1 MTWISVGTGVWV
13 VLDVLIF
20 DFKYDVRSLLRCV
33 LRWGTQRLHN
43 PIREEAHSQSWSW
56 CSPPGRARFYYCCA
70 DCWGPVWE
78 GSLRRRSRSWS
89 RWSHV
94 FSLAPREHLEKG
106 LRLSSAPPAEALRA
120 APSFVAARGAVPKGV
135 VNVGKSRV
143 LPWPIDAFD
152 LEVCPEKIGVYGM
165 NLKINIRV
173 QN

>member
-1 MTWISVGTGVWV
+1 MTWISVGTRVWV

-70 DCWGPVWE
+70 DYWGPVWE
-78 GSLRRRSRSWS
+78 GSSPLPGGAGAGAGGAT
-89 RWSHV
+89 
-94 FSLAPREHLEKG
+94 FFFLAPREHLEKG

-143 LPWPIDAFD
+143 LPWPMM
-152 LEVCPEKIGVYGM
+152 LLTWRSVRK
-165 NLKINIRV
+165 R
-173 QN
+173 

>member
-1 MTWISVGTGVWV
+1 MLTA
-13 VLDVLIF
+13 
-20 DFKYDVRSLLRCV
+20 
-33 LRWGTQRLHN
+33 
-43 PIREEAHSQSWSW
+43 EA
-56 CSPPGRARFYYCCA
+56 PFGRARSPCA
-70 DCWGPVWE
+70 G
-78 GSLRRRSRSWS
+78 GAGAGAGGAT
-89 RWSHV
+89 
-94 FSLAPREHLEKG
+94 FFFFLAPREHLEKG